1 MGNVANAFS
10 INEFLNVPSIP
21 PIRSAK
27 VSNLFGTVIK
37 SVAAGPVLI
46 VTLSTGELP
55 KERGVN
61 SFESLAVGKATPV

>member
-10 INEFLNVPSIP
+10 INELVNVPSIP

-27 VSNLFGTVIK
+27 VSNLFGTVIC
-37 SVAAGPVLI
+37 VVGPVLI
-46 VTLSTGELP
+46 VTLSVGELP

-61 SFESLAVGKATPV
+61 SFDSSAVGKAVPV